1 MSTFWIALA
10 ALAVV
15 PDAGS
20 TPPGTST
27 PLAVVQQESLV
38 PPRTGAELRDA
49 VRAAMRRWGRPDGKQ
64 SDLAAREFLVLYDEL
79 QADDQIS
86 RGQRDELL
94 TKVRSRLQKLAEQI
108 GKRVAVEKRLA
119 KSQRPESVIAAVA
132 NHGVLAQMGPWG
144 PPDQRAGAPLAGRGF
159 GLPGLG
165 GPGLA
170 GGMMGGG
177 PLGGGGGQF
186 GDDYGPQLV
195 DLIQQV
201 IAPQTW
207 DVNGGLGTAYYWRP
221 GRALVIRQTGGVH
234 DQLGDLLEQL
244 GRAGR

>member
-1 MSTFWIALA
+1 MSTFWVALA

-20 TPPGTST
+20 TPAGTST
-27 PLAVVQQESLV
+27 SPAAAEQELLV
-38 PPRTGAELRDA
+38 PRRTGAELRDT
-49 VRAAMRRWGRPDGKQ
+49 VRATMRRWARPDGKQ
-64 SDLAAREFLVLYDEL
+64 ADLAAREFLVLYEEL
-79 QADDQIS
+79 QADGELS

-94 TKVRSRLQKLAEQI
+94 AKVRSRLQKLAEQI

-119 KSQRPESVIAAVA
+119 KTERPESVVAAVA

-144 PPDQRAGAPLAGRGF
+144 PPGGLAGRGF

-165 GPGLA
+165 GPGPA

-177 PLGGGGGQF
+177 PLGGGGQF
-186 GDDYGPQLV
+186 SDDYGPQLV
-195 DLIQQV
+195 ELIQQT

>member
-20 TPPGTST
+20 TPFGMSAP
-27 PLAVVQQESLV
+27 PALVQQELLM

-49 VRAAMRRWGRPDGKQ
+49 VRAAMRRWARPDGKEA
-64 SDLAAREFLVLYDEL
+64 DLAAREFLVLYDEL
-79 QADDQIS
+79 QADDQLS

-94 TKVRSRLQKLAEQI
+94 TKVRGRLLKLAEQI
-108 GKRVAVEKRLA
+108 NKRVAVEKRLA
-119 KSQRPESVIAAVA
+119 KTERPESVAAAAA
-132 NHGVLAQMGPWG
+132 NHSVLAQMGPWG
-144 PPDQRAGAPLAGRGF
+144 PPGGLAGRGF
-159 GLPGLG
+159 GLPGFG
-165 GPGLA
+165 GPGLG

-186 GDDYGPQLV
+186 SDDYGPQLV

-201 IAPQTW
+201 IAPQSW

-234 DQLGDLLEQL
+234 DQFADLLEQL

>member
-20 TPPGTST
+20 TPAGTST
-27 PLAVVQQESLV
+27 PPALMQQESLV
-38 PPRTGAELRDA
+38 PPRTGTELRDA
-49 VRAAMRRWGRPDGKQ
+49 VRAAMRRWARPDGKQ
-64 SDLAAREFLVLYDEL
+64 SDLAAREFLVLYEEL
-79 QADDQIS
+79 QADDVLS

-94 TKVRSRLQKLAEQI
+94 AKVRSRLQKLAEQI

-119 KSQRPESVIAAVA
+119 KSRRPESVVAATQRVPA

-144 PPDQRAGAPLAGRGF
+144 PPGGLAGRGF

-165 GPGLA
+165 GPGPA

-177 PLGGGGGQF
+177 PLGGPGQF
-186 GDDYGPQLV
+186 SDDYGPELV
-195 DLIQQV
+195 ELIQQT

-221 GRALVIRQTGGVH
+221 GRALVIRQTGNVH

>member
-20 TPPGTST
+20 IPPGTST
-27 PLAVVQQESLV
+27 PPALVQQDSLV

-49 VRAAMRRWGRPDGKQ
+49 VRAAMRRWARPDGKQ
-64 SDLAAREFLVLYDEL
+64 ADLAAREFLVLYDEL
-79 QADDQIS
+79 QADDVLS
-86 RGQRDELL
+86 RGQREELL
-94 TKVRSRLQKLAEQI
+94 TKVRSRLQNLAEQI

-119 KSQRPESVIAAVA
+119 KTERPESVVAAAA
-132 NHGVLAQMGPWG
+132 NHGALAQMGPWG
-144 PPDQRAGAPLAGRGF
+144 LPGGLAGRGF

-165 GPGLA
+165 GPGFGGPGPA

-177 PLGGGGGQF
+177 PLGGGGQAS
-186 GDDYGPQLV
+186 DDYGPQLV
-195 DLIQQV
+195 ELIQQT

>member
-20 TPPGTST
+20 TPADTLT
-27 PLAVVQQESLV
+27 PSALVQHESLV
-38 PPRTGAELRDA
+38 PRRTGAELRDA
-49 VRAAMRRWGRPDGKQ
+49 VRAAMRRWARPDGKQ
-64 SDLAAREFLVLYDEL
+64 ADLAAREFLVLYDEL
-79 QADDQIS
+79 QADGELS

-119 KSQRPESVIAAVA
+119 KTERPESVVAAAA

-144 PPDQRAGAPLAGRGF
+144 PPGGFAGRGF

-165 GPGLA
+165 GPGPA

-177 PLGGGGGQF
+177 PLGGGGQF
-186 GDDYGPQLV
+186 SDDYGPQLV
-195 DLIQQV
+195 ELIQQT

-221 GRALVIRQTGGVH
+221 GRALVIRQTGNVH
-234 DQLGDLLEQL
+234 DQLTDLLEQL